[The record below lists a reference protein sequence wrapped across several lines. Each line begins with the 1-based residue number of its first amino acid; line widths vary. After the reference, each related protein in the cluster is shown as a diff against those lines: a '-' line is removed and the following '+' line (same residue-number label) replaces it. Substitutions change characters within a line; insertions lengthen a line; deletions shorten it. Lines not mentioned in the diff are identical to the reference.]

1 MTRPTPALLP
11 HALAAAAL
19 LSLAACG
26 GGDADPPPAPADT
39 TAPTLGITDDVSA
52 ATATTTSP
60 VTFSFQ
66 FSEDV
71 GTSFTQSDV
80 TVAGG
85 TAGTLTRVSATLYT
99 LAVTPAADAAG
110 TITVDVAAA
119 SYRDAAGNTGAAGS
133 ASQAYDTRPVVDL
146 TTLVN
151 FEESPAPTLAGFGG
165 AEDAAVVADPT
176 NAANQVV
183 RITKSATAELWA
195 GVTISRCAGNT
206 LPVLPFSATNTR
218 LQARVWSPDAGIP
231 VRLKVENAADG
242 TQSVETEATV
252 TTAAGWQTLTWN
264 FANQAAGTAALDTS
278 RTYNRASVFFGFG
291 TTGAQAGAAKTYYLD
306 DLAFVGSS
314 FSTACP
320 GSGGSGNSKTI
331 SFDETTAPVMTGFGG
346 AEDSGVVVDPTNS
359 ANRVGRITKAATA
372 ELWAGT
378 TISTGA
384 GLTIDP
390 IAFSATNTTVTMRVW
405 SPDAN
410 TPIRVKV
417 ENSSNGAQSVETEA
431 RTTAAGAW
439 QTLSFNFANQV
450 AGTAALSLTSTY
462 DKLSVFPNFG
472 TTGAQAGAAKTYYV
486 DDITYEA
493 GSPPPPVTS
502 TLPVTFDAAGVTY
515 VLTGFGGAEDS
526 GVVTDPAG
534 GTNKVARVTKAATAE
549 LWAGATISTGPGL
562 TIARVPFA
570 TGATRM
576 TLRVYSPAANVPI
589 RLKLEN
595 SSNGAESVETEARTT
610 TANAW
615 ETLTFDFAN
624 QAAGTAAL
632 DVARTYDKASVFPN
646 FGTTGANGGGGTWY
660 FDDLAF
666 AGSGVA
672 KAGKTRR

>member
-1 MTRPTPALLP
+1 MNRPTPALLP
-11 HALAAAAL
+11 RALAAAAL
-19 LSLAACG
+19 ISLAACG
-26 GGDADPPPAPADT
+26 GGDSEPPPVPPDT
-39 TAPTLGITDDVSA
+39 TAPTLTITDDQSA

-80 TVAGG
+80 SVAGG

-110 TITVDVAAA
+110 SITVNVAAA
-119 SYRDAAGNTGAAGS
+119 SYRDSAGNTGAAGS
-133 ASQAYDTRPVVDL
+133 ASQAYDTRPTVTL
-146 TTLVN
+146 TTLVS
-151 FEESPAPTLAGFGG
+151 FDESTAPTLAGFGG

-176 NAANQVV
+176 NAANQVA

-195 GVTISRCAGNT
+195 GVTISRCPGNT
-206 LPVLPFSATNTR
+206 LPVLPFTATNTR

-264 FANQAAGTAALDTS
+264 FANQAAGTAALDVS

-306 DLAFVGSS
+306 DLAFVGAT
-314 FSTACP
+314 FSAVCP
-320 GSGGSGNSKTI
+320 GTGGTTKTI

-359 ANRVGRITKAATA
+359 ANRVGRITKSATA

-417 ENSSNGAQSVETEA
+417 ENSANGAQSVETET
-431 RTTAAGAW
+431 RTTDAGAW
-439 QTLSFNFANQV
+439 ETLSFNFANQV
-450 AGTAALSLTSTY
+450 AGTAALSLTTTY

-486 DDITYEA
+486 DDITYVP
-493 GSPPPPVTS
+493 GTPPAPVGQ
-502 TLPVTFDAAGVTY
+502 TLPVTFDDTAVTY

-526 GVVTDPAG
+526 GVVNDPAG
-534 GTNKVARVTKAATAE
+534 GGNKVGRITKAATAE
-549 LWAGATISTGPGL
+549 LWAGTTISTGAGL

-570 TGATRM
+570 AGATRM

-632 DVARTYDKASVFPN
+632 DVSRTYDKASVFPN

-660 FDDLAF
+660 IDDLAF
-666 AGSGVA
+666 GGSTAGKS
-672 KAGKTRR
+672 AGKTRR

>member
-1 MTRPTPALLP
+1 MNRPTPALLP
-11 HALAAAAL
+11 RALAAAAL

-26 GGDADPPPAPADT
+26 GGDADPPPAPPDT
-39 TAPTLGITDDVSA
+39 TAPTLSITDDVAA
-52 ATATTTSP
+52 ATATGA

-71 GTSFTQSDV
+71 GTSFTQSDL

-110 TITVDVAAA
+110 TITVNVAAA

-133 ASQAYDTRPVVDL
+133 AQQAFDTRPVVNL
-146 TTLVN
+146 TPLVS
-151 FEESPAPTLAGFGG
+151 FEETNAPTLAGFGG
-165 AEDAAVVADPT
+165 AEDAAVVTDPT
-176 NAANQVV
+176 NAANKVA
-183 RITKSATAELWA
+183 RITKAATAELWA

-206 LPVLPFSATNTR
+206 LPVLPFTASNTR

-264 FANQAAGTAALDTS
+264 FANQAAGTAALDVS
-278 RTYNRASVFFGFG
+278 RTYNRASIFFGFG
-291 TTGAQAGAAKTYYLD
+291 TTGAQAGAAKTYYVD
-306 DLAFVGSS
+306 DLAFVGAT
-314 FSTACP
+314 FDAACP
-320 GSGGSGNSKTI
+320 STGGANTKVI
-331 SFDETTAPVMTGFGG
+331 RFDEASAPVMTGFGG

-417 ENSSNGAQSVETEA
+417 ENSSNGAQSVETET

-439 QTLSFNFANQV
+439 ETLSFNFANQV
-450 AGTAALSLTSTY
+450 AGTAALSLTTTY

-472 TTGAQAGAAKTYYV
+472 TTGAQAGSAKTYYV

-493 GSPPPPVTS
+493 GTPPPPVPS

-526 GVVTDPAG
+526 GVVNDPAG

-549 LWAGATISTGPGL
+549 SWAGATISTGPGL

-570 TGATRM
+570 AGATRM

-646 FGTTGANGGGGTWY
+646 FGTSGANGGGGTWY

-666 AGSGVA
+666 AGA
-672 KAGKTRR
+672 AAGKTAAKARR

>member
-1 MTRPTPALLP
+1 MNRPTPALLP

-39 TAPTLGITDDVSA
+39 TAPTLTITDDVSA
-52 ATATTTSP
+52 TTATTTSP

-119 SYRDAAGNTGAAGS
+119 SYRDAAGNTGAARS
-133 ASQAYDTRPVVDL
+133 ATQAYDTRPVVTQ
-146 TTLVN
+146 TTLLN
-151 FEESPAPTLAGFGG
+151 FQESPAPTLAGFGG

-176 NAANQVV
+176 DASNQVA
-183 RITKSATAELWA
+183 RITKAATAESWA
-195 GVTISRCAGNT
+195 GVTLSRCAGNT
-206 LPVLPFSATNTR
+206 LPVLPFSASNTR

-264 FANQAAGTAALDTS
+264 FANQAAGTAALDVTK
-278 RTYNRASVFFGFG
+278 TYNRASIFFGFG
-291 TTGAQAGAAKTYYLD
+291 TTGAQAGAAKTYYVD
-306 DLAFVGSS
+306 DLAFVGAT
-314 FSTACP
+314 FDAACP
-320 GSGGSGNSKTI
+320 STGGGNTKVIRFS
-331 SFDETTAPVMTGFGG
+331 EATAPVMTGFGG
-346 AEDSGVVVDPTNS
+346 AEDSGVVVDPTDS

-405 SPDAN
+405 APDAN

-417 ENSSNGAQSVETEA
+417 ENSSNGAQAVETEV
-431 RTTAAGAW
+431 RTGAAATW

-450 AGTAALSLTSTY
+450 AGTPALSLTGTY

-472 TTGAQAGAAKTYYV
+472 TTGAQAGSAKTYYV

-493 GSPPPPVTS
+493 GTPPAPVTS

-526 GVVTDPAG
+526 GVVNDPAG
-534 GTNKVARVTKAATAE
+534 GSNKVGRVTKAATAE
-549 LWAGATISTGPGL
+549 SWAGATISTGPGL

-570 TGATRM
+570 AGATRM

-666 AGSGVA
+666 AGA
-672 KAGKTRR
+672 AAGKTAAKARR